1 MEHKLYVYTNSEAED
16 RLLYLFDK
24 TDTTYYKTKC
34 EATEQG
40 ESVNL
45 YVFDDVDYET
55 IKQYLQNEES

>member
-1 MEHKLYVYTNSEAED
+1 MEHKLYVYANSEAEE

-24 TDTTYYKTKC
+24 TNTTYFKTKC

-40 ESVNL
+40 EGVNL
-45 YVFDDVDYET
+45 YMFDDIAYET